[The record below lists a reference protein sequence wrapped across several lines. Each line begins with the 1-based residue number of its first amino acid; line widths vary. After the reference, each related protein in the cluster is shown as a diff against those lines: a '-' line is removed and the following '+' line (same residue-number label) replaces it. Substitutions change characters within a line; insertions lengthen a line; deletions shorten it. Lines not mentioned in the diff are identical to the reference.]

1 MAEGA
6 FIALTDPP
14 AKKDV
19 LYHEWYDTF
28 VPMVMEVQG
37 ILSGRRYTLATNQI
51 DTRPVNFFL
60 TIFEVD
66 DVEAV
71 RHRFAERFGL
81 RTSTEMLRL
90 GEGVDQQ
97 TIMTTFFDKVSEK
110 YPGPSPQVP
119 IEEQSIIISLL
130 SAPLEIMP
138 GYIDAYHEHRLKP
151 HVTRPGVISGQLFQ
165 KSKEQVQNTIYPF
178 VALYYSPASEGQ
190 ELLTRWPKPPT
201 NWKSI
206 AAARET
212 DPSLRQGG
220 PLYNSANR
228 DFLYEPYVRPD
239 PASFAPPPKPAP
251 AAAAPK
257 PAAEE

>member
-19 LYHEWYDTF
+19 AYHEWYDTF
-28 VPMVMEVQG
+28 VPMVMEVPG
-37 ILSGRRYTLATNQI
+37 VLSGRRYTLAANQI

-60 TIFEVD
+60 TIFDVD
-66 DVEAV
+66 DVEAT

-97 TIMTTFFDKVSEK
+97 TIMTTFFEKVSDK
-110 YPGPSPQVP
+110 IPGPSEEVP
-119 IEEQSIIISLL
+119 IDQQSIIISLL
-130 SAPLEIMP
+130 SVPLDIFP
-138 GYIDAYHEHRLKP
+138 GFIPAYHENRLLP
-151 HVTRPGVISGQLFQ
+151 HVQRPGVISGQLFQ

-178 VALYYSPASEGQ
+178 VALYYSAQGQ
-190 ELLTRWPKPPT
+190 ELLSTWPKPPT

-239 PASFAPPPKPAP
+239 PASFAPPPKPG
-251 AAAAPK
+251 AAPK
-257 PAAEE
+257 PAAEG

>member
-14 AKKDV
+14 AKKEAA
-19 LYHEWYDTF
+19 YHEWYAGF
-28 VPMVMEVQG
+28 VPMVMELPGV
-37 ILSGRRYTLATNQI
+37 LSGRRYSLAANQI
-51 DTRPVNFFL
+51 DTRPVNLFL
-60 TIFEVD
+60 TVFELD

-81 RTSTEMLRL
+81 RTATEFLRL

-97 TIMTTFFDKVSEK
+97 TIMTTFFEKVSEK
-110 YPGPSPQVP
+110 YPGPSPQLP

-130 SAPLEIMP
+130 SVPLDIFP
-138 GYIDAYHEHRLKP
+138 GYIDAYHANRLLP
-151 HVTRPGVISGQLFQ
+151 HVARPGVISGQLFQ
-165 KSKEQVQNTIYPF
+165 KSQQQVQNTIYPF
-178 VALYYSPASEGQ
+178 VALYYSAEGQ
-190 ELLTRWPKPPT
+190 ELLSTWPKPPT

-206 AAARET
+206 AAAREK

-228 DFLYEPYVRPD
+228 DFLYEPYV
-239 PASFAPPPKPAP
+239 APPAAAKPAAAPAP
-251 AAAAPK
+251 AAPK
-257 PAAEE
+257 EE